1 MARALSG
8 RYAQGHG
15 YPHDARASCGR
26 CAGRQLKPRPF
37 GGEFVNDLHFDVG
50 NVSLSIS
57 SLSPEMDEAFVRL
70 YASRLGGGILFPTAF
85 DSAATAFLGCTTDFA
100 LHDLYF
106 SNFTPLWNIH
116 LRAGDLRN
124 AESIWPW
131 ALRPA
136 QSLEA
141 GGGRRIHKGSA
152 YYFWG
157 MTVLLAEQIDRG
169 YLLMHRGIQE
179 DVITH
184 GVFNPQTPGFALA
197 TLDDQKPDQAFRS
210 WVQQQ
215 ASALTARIDRYNTR
229 HRRAF
234 DLLSLRTRLL
244 AIPDF
249 REAAFLFSYALA
261 RSKQLL
267 ALPEPLWQGPFP
279 AQVAFDVIFDFCL
292 VVDAAIH
299 YKNPG
304 THHFIVD
311 AAHLAQRAGIAL
323 SQQDMGLFNKMFQA
337 DFKNTLL
344 SVLQESQA
352 LPGQPPATGLAAA
365 LLATYG
371 CRNRGAHSVS
381 FFDLDSNTFDALVD
395 RLVHTL
401 CLAVETFYP

>member
-1 MARALSG
+1 VLPQFLRPA
-8 RYAQGHG
+8 
-15 YPHDARASCGR
+15 ASPQVKRIPLDG
-26 CAGRQLKPRPF
+26 A
-37 GGEFVNDLHFDVG
+37 FVNDLHFDVG
-50 NVSLSIS
+50 NVDLAIS

-70 YASRLGGGILFPTAF
+70 YAARLGGGILFPTAF
-85 DSAATAFLGCTTDFA
+85 DSAATAFLSGTTDFA
-100 LHDLYF
+100 LHDRYF
-106 SNFTPLWNIH
+106 ANFTPLWNMH
-116 LRAGDLRN
+116 LRAGNFRN

-131 ALRPA
+131 ALRPVE
-136 QSLEA
+136 SLEA
-141 GGGRRIHKGSA
+141 RGGPRIHKGSA

-157 MTVLLAEQIDRG
+157 MTALLADDIDRG

-184 GVFNPQTPGFALA
+184 GCSIPQTPGFALA

-215 ASALTARIDRYNTR
+215 ASALTARVDRYNKVH
-229 HRRAF
+229 HRTF
-234 DLLSLRTRLL
+234 DLPSLRTRLL
-244 AIPDF
+244 SLPDL

-299 YKNPG
+299 HRNPG

-311 AAHLAQRAGIAL
+311 AAHLAQRAGLAL
-323 SQQDMGLFNKMFQA
+323 SQQDLGLFNGMFQA
-337 DFKNTLL
+337 NFKNTLL
-344 SVLQESQA
+344 GVLNESQA
-352 LPGQPPATGLAAA
+352 LPGQQPATGMAAA

-381 FFDLDSNTFDALVD
+381 FFDLDPGTFDALVD

-401 CLAVETFYP
+401 CLTVETLY